1 MPVPIDPPITVD
13 AVPEKTY
20 ALWFFTNFKTEN
32 LHDPVNA
39 TITFDKVPF
48 DGVNDYLWSHK
59 EAITRP
65 FWDVV
70 ANVSG
75 AAAVMNSVIAVLPSI
90 EAYDPA

>member
-1 MPVPIDPPITVD
+1 MPVPIDPPITVE

-48 DGVNDYLWSHK
+48 DGASDYLWSHK
-59 EAITRP
+59 ETITRP
-65 FWDVV
+65 FWSVV
-70 ANVSG
+70 ADIPQ
-75 AAAVMNSVIAVLPSI
+75 AAVVMNSVIAVLPAI
-90 EAYDPA
+90 EAYNPA